1 MTAIQK
7 PLVLNLLLQ
16 FMKPYSLPDAY
27 DLFPN
32 IAFLFSDE
40 LKLFVTSQSHQK
52 EMHNSESIY
61 KNFSTYQLALEMD

>member
-1 MTAIQK
+1 M
-7 PLVLNLLLQ
+7 
-16 FMKPYSLPDAY
+16 Y

-40 LKLFVTSQSHQK
+40 LKVFVTSQSHQK

-61 KNFSTYQLALEMD
+61 EIFSSYQLALEID